1 MIIFIF
7 IFIFIL
13 VLILILVLVLVLML
27 DRLAT
32 MLELVSGCGKRR
44 ERTGYLP
51 AGGEKAIRIVSL
63 DLSIGE

>member
-1 MIIFIF
+1 
-7 IFIFIL
+7 
-13 VLILILVLVLVLML
+13 
-27 DRLAT
+27 
-32 MLELVSGCGKRR
+32 MLELESGCGKRR